1 MADPAARRPALSPR
15 AGAPCYI
22 GVDLGTSGCRA
33 IAITRDRRIVA
44 EARSEIPAPIQD
56 GSGGAEQAAEIW
68 WRAVLSTLRALAAS
82 LVGHVPGA
90 LCVDGTSSTLL
101 LCGTDGTPLAPALM
115 YNDSRSREEAERI
128 AAIAPAA
135 SAARGAGS
143 SLAKLLRLK
152 RLLNPRTETLA
163 LHQTDWIT
171 GRLTGRYGI
180 SDWNNCLKLGYDPG
194 LERWPDWIARLDL
207 DPVALPRVVAP
218 GSRVGQV
225 SADAAD
231 ATELPAGLEVIAGT
245 TDSTAAVIAA
255 GARQIGEAVTSL
267 GSTLVVK
274 ILASAAINVPEYGV
288 YSQRYGD
295 SWLVGGAS
303 NSGGA
308 VLRTLFSDERIRQ
321 LTTSLRPD
329 RPTGLDYYPLP
340 GPGERFPV
348 NDPDLAPRLG
358 PRPAS
363 DGLFFQGVLEG
374 IARIEAAAYE
384 RLASLGAPAPSS
396 VLTLGGGADNPG
408 WTRIRERTLDV
419 PVRAARVTQAAFGAA
434 LLALDRGVPS

>member
-1 MADPAARRPALSPR
+1 
-15 AGAPCYI
+15 
-22 GVDLGTSGCRA
+22 
-33 IAITRDRRIVA
+33 
-44 EARSEIPAPIQD
+44 
-56 GSGGAEQAAEIW
+56 
-68 WRAVLSTLRALAAS
+68 
-82 LVGHVPGA
+82 
-90 LCVDGTSSTLL
+90 
-101 LCGTDGTPLAPALM
+101 
-115 YNDSRSREEAERI
+115 
-128 AAIAPAA
+128 
-135 SAARGAGS
+135 
-143 SLAKLLRLK
+143 
-152 RLLNPRTETLA
+152 
-163 LHQTDWIT
+163 
-171 GRLTGRYGI
+171 
-180 SDWNNCLKLGYDPG
+180 
-194 LERWPDWIARLDL
+194 
-207 DPVALPRVVAP
+207 
-218 GSRVGQV
+218 
-225 SADAAD
+225 
-231 ATELPAGLEVIAGT
+231 LEVIAGT

-288 YSQRYGD
+288 YSHRYGD

-348 NDPDLAPRLG
+348 NDPDLAPRLE

-408 WTRIRERTLDV
+408 WTRIRERTLDL